1 MSMLL
6 DTNVLLR
13 LVTDNPH
20 IGESFKQ
27 AVETGLDNGD
37 VAVSA
42 VTFMETTRLH
52 HHRRIDLG
60 CHPATWRRERLMS
73 GLLEIPIDGDLAVES
88 VLLDE
93 FGVSSRP
100 RGPTDRRHSHAD
112 RNGTGDFR
120 LCNPRLGITDPPD
133 RAPRPRRIVR
143 RALPPS
149 TKLRVDSVDSQAVL
163 RTVLCRLP

>member
-27 AVETGLDNGD
+27 AVESGLDNGD

-88 VLLDE
+88 VLLMNSGFHRDPADQLIVATAMRTGME
-93 FGVSSRP
+93 LATFDYAIRDWASRT
-100 RGPTDRRHSHAD
+100 RLIALRDPTA
-112 RNGTGDFR
+112 
-120 LCNPRLGITDPPD
+120 
-133 RAPRPRRIVR
+133 
-143 RALPPS
+143 
-149 TKLRVDSVDSQAVL
+149 
-163 RTVLCRLP
+163 

>member
-1 MSMLL
+1 MLL

-13 LVTDNPH
+13 LATDSPH

-60 CHPATWRRERLMS
+60 CHPATWRAERLMS
-73 GLLEIPIDGDLAVES
+73 GLLEIPIDGELAVES
-88 VLLDE
+88 VLLMNSG
-93 FGVSSRP
+93 FH
-100 RGPTDRRHSHAD
+100 RGPAD
-112 RNGTGDFR
+112 QLIVATAMRTGMKLATFDAEIKDWASRTR
-120 LCNPRLGITDPPD
+120 LIALRDP
-133 RAPRPRRIVR
+133 AE
-143 RALPPS
+143 
-149 TKLRVDSVDSQAVL
+149 
-163 RTVLCRLP
+163 

>member
-1 MSMLL
+1 MLL

-13 LVTDNPH
+13 LVTDSPH

-60 CHPATWRRERLMS
+60 CHPATWRVERLRS
-73 GLLEIPIDGDLAVES
+73 GLLEIPIDGELAVES
-88 VLLDE
+88 VLLMNSAFHRDPADQLIVATAMRTGME
-93 FGVSSRP
+93 LATFDSAIQDWASRT
-100 RGPTDRRHSHAD
+100 RLIALRDPT
-112 RNGTGDFR
+112 
-120 LCNPRLGITDPPD
+120 P
-133 RAPRPRRIVR
+133 
-143 RALPPS
+143 
-149 TKLRVDSVDSQAVL
+149 
-163 RTVLCRLP
+163 

>member
-1 MSMLL
+1 MLL

-27 AVETGLDNGD
+27 AVESGLDNGD

-42 VTFMETTRLH
+42 MTFMETTRLH

-88 VLLDE
+88 VLLMNSGFHRDPADQLIAATAMRTGME
-93 FGVSSRP
+93 LATFDSAIQDWASRT
-100 RGPTDRRHSHAD
+100 RLIALRDPTA
-112 RNGTGDFR
+112 
-120 LCNPRLGITDPPD
+120 
-133 RAPRPRRIVR
+133 
-143 RALPPS
+143 
-149 TKLRVDSVDSQAVL
+149 
-163 RTVLCRLP
+163 

>member
-1 MSMLL
+1 MLL

-27 AVETGLDNGD
+27 AVESGLDNGD

-88 VLLDE
+88 VLLMNSGFHRDPADQLIVATAMRTGME
-93 FGVSSRP
+93 LATFDSAIQDWASRT
-100 RGPTDRRHSHAD
+100 RLIALRDPTA
-112 RNGTGDFR
+112 
-120 LCNPRLGITDPPD
+120 
-133 RAPRPRRIVR
+133 
-143 RALPPS
+143 
-149 TKLRVDSVDSQAVL
+149 
-163 RTVLCRLP
+163 

>member
-1 MSMLL
+1 MLL

-27 AVETGLDNGD
+27 AVESGLDNGD

-88 VLLDE
+88 VLLMNSGFHRDPADQLIVATAMRTGME
-93 FGVSSRP
+93 LVTFDSAIQDWASRT
-100 RGPTDRRHSHAD
+100 RLIALRDPTA
-112 RNGTGDFR
+112 
-120 LCNPRLGITDPPD
+120 
-133 RAPRPRRIVR
+133 
-143 RALPPS
+143 
-149 TKLRVDSVDSQAVL
+149 
-163 RTVLCRLP
+163 

>member
-13 LVTDNPH
+13 LATDSPH

-42 VTFMETTRLH
+42 ITFMETTRLH

-60 CHPATWRRERLMS
+60 CHPATWRVERLMS
-73 GLLEIPIDGDLAVES
+73 GLLEIPVDGELAVES
-88 VLLDE
+88 VLLMNSGFHRDPADQLIVATAMRTGME
-93 FGVSSRP
+93 LATFDAAIHQWASRTRLIALRDP
-100 RGPTDRRHSHAD
+100 R
-112 RNGTGDFR
+112 
-120 LCNPRLGITDPPD
+120 
-133 RAPRPRRIVR
+133 
-143 RALPPS
+143 
-149 TKLRVDSVDSQAVL
+149 
-163 RTVLCRLP
+163 

>member
-1 MSMLL
+1 MLL

-13 LVTDNPH
+13 LVTDSPH

-73 GLLEIPIDGDLAVES
+73 GLLEIPIDGELAVES
-88 VLLDE
+88 VLLMNSAFHRDPADQLIVATAMRTGME
-93 FGVSSRP
+93 LATFDSAVQDWASRT
-100 RGPTDRRHSHAD
+100 RLIALRDPT
-112 RNGTGDFR
+112 
-120 LCNPRLGITDPPD
+120 P
-133 RAPRPRRIVR
+133 
-143 RALPPS
+143 
-149 TKLRVDSVDSQAVL
+149 
-163 RTVLCRLP
+163 

>member
-1 MSMLL
+1 MLL

-27 AVETGLDNGD
+27 AVESGLDNGD

-73 GLLEIPIDGDLAVES
+73 GLLEIPIDGELAVES
-88 VLLDE
+88 VLLMNSGFHRDPADQLIVATAMRTGME
-93 FGVSSRP
+93 LATFDSAVQDWASRT
-100 RGPTDRRHSHAD
+100 RLIALRDPT
-112 RNGTGDFR
+112 
-120 LCNPRLGITDPPD
+120 P
-133 RAPRPRRIVR
+133 
-143 RALPPS
+143 
-149 TKLRVDSVDSQAVL
+149 
-163 RTVLCRLP
+163 

>member
-1 MSMLL
+1 MLL

-13 LVTDNPH
+13 LVTDSPH

-73 GLLEIPIDGDLAVES
+73 GLLEIPIDGELAVES
-88 VLLDE
+88 VLLMNSAFHRDPADQLIVATAMRTGME
-93 FGVSSRP
+93 LVTFDSAIQDWASRT
-100 RGPTDRRHSHAD
+100 RLIALRDPTA
-112 RNGTGDFR
+112 
-120 LCNPRLGITDPPD
+120 
-133 RAPRPRRIVR
+133 
-143 RALPPS
+143 
-149 TKLRVDSVDSQAVL
+149 
-163 RTVLCRLP
+163 

>member
-6 DTNVLLR
+6 DTSVLLR

-27 AVETGLDNGD
+27 AVESGLDNGD

-42 VTFMETTRLH
+42 VTFMETTLLH

-60 CHPATWRRERLMS
+60 CHPATWRVERLMS

-88 VLLDE
+88 VLLMNSGFHRDPADQLIVATAMRTGME
-93 FGVSSRP
+93 LATFDAEIQDWASRT
-100 RGPTDRRHSHAD
+100 RLIALRDPTR
-112 RNGTGDFR
+112 
-120 LCNPRLGITDPPD
+120 
-133 RAPRPRRIVR
+133 
-143 RALPPS
+143 
-149 TKLRVDSVDSQAVL
+149 
-163 RTVLCRLP
+163 

>member
-27 AVETGLDNGD
+27 AVESGLDNGD

-88 VLLDE
+88 VLLMNSGFHRDPADQLIAATAMRTGME
-93 FGVSSRP
+93 LATFDSAIRDWASR
-100 RGPTDRRHSHAD
+100 T
-112 RNGTGDFR
+112 R
-120 LCNPRLGITDPPD
+120 LIALRDP
-133 RAPRPRRIVR
+133 A
-143 RALPPS
+143 A
-149 TKLRVDSVDSQAVL
+149 
-163 RTVLCRLP
+163 